1 MKIYPCDHEVK
12 IKKQIDLGD
21 IPLSY
26 LQEDETDKNISIRIF
41 NDFIKPYSKKN
52 IQPYQIFNT
61 RDMLFFDEKMQ
72 KVDPLPYLEER
83 GTQYYAK
90 PMQIIS
96 ESAIHPSEKFTYS
109 VLLEKQDK
117 YKKSTSY
124 NILITAASHET
135 AEALSKICC
144 HNDKQKIYPS
154 NIIFN
159 NGTQLTEDFINQDPV
174 AADFLFISLSDLRS
188 SATALQLTVASYIE
202 RLLKQNHTNLWIL
215 DDNFSYSYTAAESE
229 DEAKYEVNSPYIFA
243 SVTGN
248 TDKDDDDLY
257 YRFYT
262 NKKWSEMPNDTYEEY
277 FKTGGPLQIIK
288 RAEGGY
294 AILSHPD
301 IILNSG
307 RHKKLIIEVL
317 VYVYL
322 NTYYNTQTYSSF
334 VTDDPIDYFININ
347 KKYGLCHPKIN
358 LSRILSDERFNTDI
372 RYQIIKVNTSA
383 NASYTGVTRFN
394 DLLFKKVSNRLKDRS
409 KGNNML
415 VYTNNKTLL
424 ICPRNNTVLQ
434 TIESGV
440 IIHDNEDM
448 TITVDPIFSTKYK
461 MALYTTQ
468 TLSIP
473 IKVGIHYL
481 VYSKDN
487 GGMLL
492 IEEPG
497 QSLNGIK
504 LAEIRVQDK
513 RDIVYKDVRV
523 PGGGEWSEIPNYE
536 MIDTGNI
543 NGRPLRY
550 GSLLI
555 IQLPMRFKTIKNE
568 IQSEVEKHMTSGDY
582 PILVFKD

>member
-1 MKIYPCDHEVK
+1 
-12 IKKQIDLGD
+12 
-21 IPLSY
+21 
-26 LQEDETDKNISIRIF
+26 
-41 NDFIKPYSKKN
+41 
-52 IQPYQIFNT
+52 
-61 RDMLFFDEKMQ
+61 
-72 KVDPLPYLEER
+72 
-83 GTQYYAK
+83 
-90 PMQIIS
+90 
-96 ESAIHPSEKFTYS
+96 
-109 VLLEKQDK
+109 
-117 YKKSTSY
+117 
-124 NILITAASHET
+124 
-135 AEALSKICC
+135 
-144 HNDKQKIYPS
+144 
-154 NIIFN
+154 
-159 NGTQLTEDFINQDPV
+159 
-174 AADFLFISLSDLRS
+174 
-188 SATALQLTVASYIE
+188 
-202 RLLKQNHTNLWIL
+202 
-215 DDNFSYSYTAAESE
+215 
-229 DEAKYEVNSPYIFA
+229 
-243 SVTGN
+243 
-248 TDKDDDDLY
+248 
-257 YRFYT
+257 
-262 NKKWSEMPNDTYEEY
+262 
-277 FKTGGPLQIIK
+277 
-288 RAEGGY
+288 
-294 AILSHPD
+294 
-301 IILNSG
+301 
-307 RHKKLIIEVL
+307 
-317 VYVYL
+317 
-322 NTYYNTQTYSSF
+322 
-334 VTDDPIDYFININ
+334 
-347 KKYGLCHPKIN
+347 
-358 LSRILSDERFNTDI
+358 
-372 RYQIIKVNTSA
+372 
-383 NASYTGVTRFN
+383 
-394 DLLFKKVSNRLKDRS
+394 
-409 KGNNML
+409 ML

-487 GGMLL
+487 GDMLL